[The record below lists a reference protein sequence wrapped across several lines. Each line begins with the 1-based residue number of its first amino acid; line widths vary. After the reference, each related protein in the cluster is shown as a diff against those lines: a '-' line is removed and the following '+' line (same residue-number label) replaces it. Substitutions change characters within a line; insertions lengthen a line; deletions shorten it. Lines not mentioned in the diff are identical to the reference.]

1 MGLLLIIRKQK
12 IKDQEIRVL
21 VLGLDNAGKTTV
33 INQIM
38 GNDIMKVA
46 PTMGFQIHTF
56 PWAGY
61 SMNVWDIG
69 GQSSLRTFWGNYFD
83 RLDVI
88 VWVIDAGN
96 SLKLQELYQE
106 LREKVIKQDQLKGAY
121 FLVLVNKIDTVLPE
135 ETNDV
140 FRSIEATLNLSLEL
154 PATKYTVRAVLGRT
168 GEGLDLAMDWVVE
181 NCGKL
186 L

>member
-21 VLGLDNAGKTTV
+21 VLGLDNAGKTTI

-38 GNDIMKVA
+38 GRDIATVA

-56 PWAGY
+56 PWKNY
-61 SMNVWDIG
+61 SVNVWDIG
-69 GQSSLRTFWGNYFD
+69 GQSSLRSFWGNYFD
-83 RLDVI
+83 RLDVV

-96 SLKLQELYQE
+96 TLKLQELYEE
-106 LREKVIKQDQLKGAY
+106 LREKVIKQDQLQGTY
-121 FLVLVNKIDTVLPE
+121 FVVLVNKIDTIAPE
-135 ETNDV
+135 ERDEV
-140 FRSIEATLNLSLEL
+140 YSAIASTLKVSLEL
-154 PATKYTVRAVLGRT
+154 SATKYTVRTVLGRT
-168 GEGLDLAMDWVVE
+168 GEGLGLAMDWIVD
-181 NCGKL
+181 NCGNL